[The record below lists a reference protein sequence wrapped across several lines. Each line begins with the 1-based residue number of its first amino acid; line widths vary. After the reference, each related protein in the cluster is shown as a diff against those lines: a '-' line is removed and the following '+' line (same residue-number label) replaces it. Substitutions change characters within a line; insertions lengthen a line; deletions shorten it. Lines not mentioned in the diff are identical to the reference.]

1 MLTWKVEL
9 YQNGRKME
17 IILEANSQREAC
29 QFAELRAP
37 GYRAGSAQQAR

>member
-1 MLTWKVEL
+1 MTTWKVEL

-17 IILEANSQREAC
+17 MLVEAVSQREAC
-29 QFAELRAP
+29 AMAEHRAP